1 MGTDPAHKN
10 SIGKDHFHLNLEII
24 TSIKE
29 WNGNNQ
35 TSKSAEW
42 GKINWTKRTFEKIIL
57 EKCHIG
63 QNSRL
68 KNITLEK
75 NHIRKDQIHLK
86 KLDENDL
93 FQKEFLSLSFFL

>member
-1 MGTDPAHKN
+1 MKLSLPEKSEMEIIKLVKVLN
-10 SIGKDHFHLNLEII
+10 EEKLIGKI
-24 TSIKE
+24 
-29 WNGNNQ
+29 
-35 TSKSAEW
+35 
-42 GKINWTKRTFEKIIL
+42 GKIEKIIL